1 MDKNETCAALTFD
14 RFMDRVDGYVI
25 GSVGC
30 SVYDLP
36 DYAFRD
42 SYDAGEEAEDVAAC
56 VIAEAETF

>member
-1 MDKNETCAALTFD
+1 MDKNETVAALSFD
-14 RFMDRVDGYVI
+14 AFMRRVDGYVE
-25 GSVGC
+25 SMVGC

-42 SYDAGEEAEDVAAC
+42 AYDGGEEAEDVAAC